1 MIVNPDRPAGLKCQS
16 QEECHQ
22 QQNLIADVRIMVVD
36 DERDIAYIIKRGLE
50 LHGFCSVDSFTNPEE
65 ALSYFKPNI
74 YALSIV
80 DIGMPNMN
88 GFELYR
94 EMRKIDQNVKTCFLT
109 AYENYNAE
117 YQKVFSSSGEV
128 RCIMKKP
135 ISLAYLVKHVK
146 QEVLETKRETYPPFS
161 NV

>member
-1 MIVNPDRPAGLKCQS
+1 MIVNPDPPAGLKCQS
-16 QEECHQ
+16 QGESHQ

-65 ALSYFKPNI
+65 ALSHFKPNS
-74 YALSIV
+74 YSLSIV

-94 EMRKIDQNVKTCFLT
+94 EMRKIDPNVKTCFLT
-109 AYENYNAE
+109 AYENYDE
-117 YQKVFSSSGEV
+117 FQKVRSSREI
-128 RCIMKKP
+128 RCVMKKP
-135 ISLAYLVKHVK
+135 VSLSYLVKHVR
-146 QEVLETKRETYPPFS
+146 QEVLETK
-161 NV
+161 

>member
-1 MIVNPDRPAGLKCQS
+1 
-16 QEECHQ
+16 
-22 QQNLIADVRIMVVD
+22 MVVD
-36 DERDIAYIIKRGLE
+36 DERDIAYIIKRSLE
-50 LHGFCSVDSFTNPEE
+50 LHGFCSIDSFTNPEE
-65 ALSYFKPNI
+65 ALSHFKPNS
-74 YALSIV
+74 YSLSIV

-109 AYENYNAE
+109 AYENYNDE
-117 YQKVFSSSGEV
+117 YWKVFPSSWEV

-135 ISLAYLVKHVK
+135 VSLAYLVKHVR
-146 QEVLETKRETYPPFS
+146 QEVLETKNYPPFS